1 MTPALVALSWTSWR
15 EKSVNRRIF
24 AALITVGSLSFGVK
38 AIATIKEVVVAQ
50 RFGVS
55 DEMDAFLIAYVLP
68 SFAISVVAGSFN
80 AALIPTYVQVRELHG
95 APEAQK
101 LLSSVMVWSTT
112 LLVLVSIVLGVSASQ
127 VMGVLG
133 HGFSADKLSLTRAL
147 FVVLLPILPL
157 TGVATIGAAVLNAG
171 ERFALAA
178 VTPVITPIA
187 IVISVYWCSG
197 KWGVYA
203 IASAILMAAVLECA
217 LLLRSLA
224 QKGVSLMPRWR
235 PLDMATKQV
244 IRQYAPMVG
253 GACVMSS
260 TLLVD
265 QSMATM
271 LGPGSVSVL
280 SYGNR
285 IGTLVA
291 GVGAMALSTAV
302 LPQFSSMVG
311 NGDWRAIRHTLK
323 TYVRLTLLATI
334 PVALAFILFSKSLV
348 GLLFERGAFTSADT
362 AQVASVQS
370 LCALQ
375 LPVVVLGILFVR
387 LLSAL
392 KANHI
397 LMWGTLISFTLNITL
412 DYVLM
417 KWLGVSGIALSTG
430 VVYLGALGYLSF
442 MALRVLKRAEDQI
455 CV

>member
-1 MTPALVALSWTSWR
+1 MTPALAARSWISWR

-24 AALITVGSLSFGVK
+24 AALITVGSLSLGVK
-38 AIATIKEVVVAQ
+38 AIATLKEVIVAQ

-68 SFAISVVAGSFN
+68 SFAITAVAGSFN
-80 AALIPTYVQVRELHG
+80 AALIPTYVQVREQQG
-95 APEAQK
+95 ALEAQR

-112 LLVLVSIVLGVSASQ
+112 LLILVSIVLGVAASQ
-127 VMGVLG
+127 VMGLLA
-133 HGFSADKLSLTRAL
+133 HGFSAEKLLLTRSL

-171 ERFALAA
+171 ERFAFAA
-178 VTPVITPIA
+178 VIPVITPIA
-187 IVISVYWCSG
+187 IVISVYWSSG
-197 KWGVYA
+197 KVGVYA
-203 IASAILMAAVLECA
+203 IAFAILVAAVLECA
-217 LLLRSLA
+217 LLVRSLA
-224 QKGVSLMPRWR
+224 LQGVSLMPRWR
-235 PLDMATKQV
+235 PLDTATKQV
-244 IRQYAPMVG
+244 IKQYAPMVA

-291 GVGAMALSTAV
+291 GIGAMALSTAV
-302 LPQFSSMVG
+302 LPQFSRMVG
-311 NGDWRAIRHTLK
+311 VADWRGIRHTLK

-334 PVALAFILFSKSLV
+334 PVAIVFILLSKPLV
-348 GLLFERGAFTSADT
+348 ALLFERGAFTSTNT

-375 LPVVVLGILFVR
+375 LPLYILGILFVR

-397 LMWGTLISFTLNITL
+397 LMWGTLISFTVNIIL
-412 DYVLM
+412 DLILM

-430 VVYLGALGYLSF
+430 IVYLGALGYLSF
-442 MALRVLKRAEDQI
+442 MALRVLKKAEDQR